1 MAGPCTRNAVGSNS
15 GVGIGRGAEAAMSAV
30 CAQAAAIGSS
40 HVVGAGLRPALT
52 KTYRKGSSY
61 CICSVDLSPAPP
73 LKRGLRLPCSVDG
86 QWVHLSQRYRTPID
100 GMPRRGRPQGSPLQ
114 SGSVTRRSRQWVVCR
129 RWDGG
134 GGSCCARGCELTT
147 CPRQGE
153 FARRGGEATQALR
166 RTQRVSGS
174 APLSW
179 LPAEGAHSEARG
191 CVCAHGVRASPIRE
205 IREIRGA
212 SASGAPNLAGW
223 TSVL

>member
-114 SGSVTRRSRQWVVCR
+114 RVAEPGSGGRVCG
-129 RWDGG
+129 WFAVDGTAG
-134 GGSCCARGCELTT
+134 AGAAVRGD
-147 CPRQGE
+147 
-153 FARRGGEATQALR
+153 A
-166 RTQRVSGS
+166 
-174 APLSW
+174 
-179 LPAEGAHSEARG
+179 
-191 CVCAHGVRASPIRE
+191 
-205 IREIRGA
+205 
-212 SASGAPNLAGW
+212 N
-223 TSVL
+223 